1 LSGTSGSCVLVTAEI
16 PLKDTEV
23 VAFVN
28 AAVGA
33 GFSVDAI
40 HNHYI
45 QDTPPLIFSHLTGV
59 GDPVQIATVLHQ
71 TISTNIGTLTDVS
84 SISGGSSSST
94 TTNSSLD
101 QLFSNATSQDIG
113 LVHQIEIPFVPG
125 TSTTSGGSSGSATSS
140 TSAVTYAGFP
150 LPSEMGAESEIDF
163 DSASQSFAG
172 ELALSPEK
180 VNAALHVMRQGSIM
194 VTALHNHFMFE
205 QPRIMFVHFAGSGD
219 FTQMATV
226 LSQALSGGSVGTPT
240 MPIPVITTSGH

>member
-1 LSGTSGSCVLVTAEI
+1 
-16 PLKDTEV
+16 
-23 VAFVN
+23 
-28 AAVGA
+28 
-33 GFSVDAI
+33 
-40 HNHYI
+40 
-45 QDTPPLIFSHLTGV
+45 
-59 GDPVQIATVLHQ
+59 
-71 TISTNIGTLTDVS
+71 
-84 SISGGSSSST
+84 
-94 TTNSSLD
+94 
-101 QLFSNATSQDIG
+101 
-113 LVHQIEIPFVPG
+113 
-125 TSTTSGGSSGSATSS
+125 
-140 TSAVTYAGFP
+140 
-150 LPSEMGAESEIDF
+150 MGAESEIDF